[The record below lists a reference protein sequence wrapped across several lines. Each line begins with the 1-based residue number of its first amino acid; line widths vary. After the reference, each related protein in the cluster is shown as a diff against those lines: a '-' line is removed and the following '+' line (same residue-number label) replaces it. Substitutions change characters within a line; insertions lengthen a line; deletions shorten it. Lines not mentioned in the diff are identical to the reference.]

1 MIRTI
6 KGIYEDGRVT
16 LEEEV
21 PGVKHAEVLVVFV
34 DEHPEDRMLKRGMF
48 KPADGRYT
56 TEDDFREAKL
66 AFEPE
71 EPAE

>member
-1 MIRTI
+1 
-6 KGIYEDGRVT
+6 
-16 LEEEV
+16 
-21 PGVKHAEVLVVFV
+21 
-34 DEHPEDRMLKRGMF
+34 MLKRGML